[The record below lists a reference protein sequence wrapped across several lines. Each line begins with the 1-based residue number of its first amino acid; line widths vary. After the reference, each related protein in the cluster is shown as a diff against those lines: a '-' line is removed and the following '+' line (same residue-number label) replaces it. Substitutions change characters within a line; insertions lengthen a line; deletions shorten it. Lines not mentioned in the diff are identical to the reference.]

1 MNRQRSLWRRGSRP
15 LRHFTLSVLL
25 HGLSYLARLI
35 PLALCQRW
43 GSDVG
48 LIIRAC
54 LPRQRAMVLQRLI
67 DVQEALKR
75 HQVELNQLERLH
87 WIDLGRRVGEWLAGE
102 RALSLFWISS
112 SARQVLIEARQ
123 QSQSGKAIVV
133 CTSHYGHWELM
144 AAWLSRQGFDFL
156 AIASSPPRGPF
167 GAWLS
172 AKRAS
177 MGVTVIHPHGGAKHA
192 RRHLAQGGVVALL
205 VDHST
210 QERSISSPFLG
221 QAAPHA
227 ETADRLIR
235 SAQAMSLWVC
245 SRRDEEGRYEVVA
258 HKLSGRCQTTQ
269 DPIPNTRE
277 AHVHLEQLIIE
288 SPQQWL
294 WLHRR
299 WEDRDRH

>member
-1 MNRQRSLWRRGSRP
+1 
-15 LRHFTLSVLL
+15 
-25 HGLSYLARLI
+25 
-35 PLALCQRW
+35 
-43 GSDVG
+43 
-48 LIIRAC
+48 
-54 LPRQRAMVLQRLI
+54 MVLQRLRG
-67 DVQEALKR
+67 VQEILKR

-87 WIDLGRRVGEWLAGE
+87 WVDLGRRVGEWLAGE
-102 RALSLFWISS
+102 RALSLFWISP
-112 SARQVLIEARQ
+112 SAQQVLIEATQ
-123 QSQSGKAIVV
+123 QAQLGKALVV
-133 CTSHYGHWELM
+133 CTAHYGHWELM
-144 AAWLSRQGFDFL
+144 AAWLSRQGFEFL

-177 MGVTVIHPHGGAKHA
+177 MGVTVIHPHGGARHA

-205 VDHST
+205 IDHAT
-210 QERSISSPFLG
+210 KERSTSFPFLG
-221 QAAPHA
+221 RGAPHA
-227 ETADRLIR
+227 QTADRLIS

-258 HKLSGRCQTTQ
+258 HRLSGRCQTTQ

-277 AHVHLEQLIIE
+277 AHAHLEHLIIE

-299 WEDRDRH
+299 WKDRASH